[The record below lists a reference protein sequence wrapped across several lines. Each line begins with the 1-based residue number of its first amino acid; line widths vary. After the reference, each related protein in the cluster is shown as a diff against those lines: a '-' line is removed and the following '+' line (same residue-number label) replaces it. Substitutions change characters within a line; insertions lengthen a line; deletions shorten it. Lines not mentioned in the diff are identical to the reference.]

1 MLRQRYVHMHD
12 GYIMSGRTR
21 VGVIKLR
28 MAPTETQAG
37 SAPLKD
43 TLEIRLNKSSS
54 VSFCELQLSVAIRPA
69 FFMQINLTAQQSVSY
84 ASPCSLILNSLL
96 HSLGLSL
103 PSTSF
108 SQAFAEVATFALFII
123 KG

>member
-54 VSFCELQLSVAIRPA
+54 VSFCEPA
-69 FFMQINLTAQQSVSY
+69 VYYQYTAVK
-84 ASPCSLILNSLL
+84 CCN
-96 HSLGLSL
+96 
-103 PSTSF
+103 
-108 SQAFAEVATFALFII
+108 
-123 KG
+123 

>member
-1 MLRQRYVHMHD
+1 MAIDAETAICTHLHD

-28 MAPTETQAG
+28 MAPTETQDG

-54 VSFCELQLSVAIRPA
+54 VSFCDPA
-69 FFMQINLTAQQSVSY
+69 VYYQYTAVK
-84 ASPCSLILNSLL
+84 CCN
-96 HSLGLSL
+96 
-103 PSTSF
+103 
-108 SQAFAEVATFALFII
+108 
-123 KG
+123 